1 QSVLEGERALV
12 LVAGLIAVLC
22 VGGRKPIRP
31 LLGGVGAGIVLLAGY
46 ALLTRL
52 FPDRIGTY
60 DPLAIYRLATPVGY
74 WNGLGILA
82 VIGSLIAF
90 GVAARSSRTSLRAV
104 ASASLVVLVPVLY
117 FTFGR
122 GSWIALGVGVVLV
135 VVLDPRRLQALA
147 ALLAYAPAPVAA
159 VAIASQSHA
168 LTHPHSALGRAAHDG
183 HRLALVLLGLIAFQA
198 LVAFGFHR
206 PERRLRI

>member
-52 FPDRIGTY
+52 FPDRIGQY
-60 DPLAIYRLATPVGY
+60 DPLAVYRLATPVGY

-82 VIGSLIAF
+82 VIGALVALGI
-90 GVAARSSRTSLRAV
+90 AARASRAWPRVLA
-104 ASASLVVLVPVLY
+104 AASLVVLVPVLY
-117 FTFGR
+117 FTFSR
-122 GSWIALGVGVVLV
+122 GSWVALGAGIVMV
-135 VVLDPRRLQALA
+135 
-147 ALLAYAPAPVAA
+147 
-159 VAIASQSHA
+159 
-168 LTHPHSALGRAAHDG
+168 
-183 HRLALVLLGLIAFQA
+183 
-198 LVAFGFHR
+198 
-206 PERRLRI
+206 